1 MNETDFAGVCADL
14 TGKIINAAIEVHS
27 ELGCGLKEEAYEA
40 ALAWEL
46 LRRGH
51 KVQRQVPC
59 PVIYKGNVFC
69 QDDEHPKRID
79 LLVDDKIVVELKA
92 VCTRHPV
99 FAAQCRTYLRMLNLP
114 VGLVL
119 NFGFPSLKEGIEHV
133 SNPKCSTTSLQN
145 FETPSSESNNGVV
158 NIAYATGSLKASEN
172 GCVSCSEANLQRLN
186 MSRELRNSET
196 PSSESNNLEEKRLL
210 ALAARKGKGA

>member
-1 MNETDFAGVCADL
+1 MKSNGASLVPCQQTKFAQCNRANHAAFPFAGPGSGGCTPQTWQIAFAAWSLGVMEMRSMNEAGYTGVYVDL
-14 TGKIINAAIEVHS
+14 TGKIIKAALEVHS

-40 ALAWEL
+40 ALAWKL
-46 LRRGH
+46 SQRGH
-51 KVQRQVPC
+51 RVQRQVPC

-133 SNPKCSTTSLQN
+133 SNPKATTNILKNSK
-145 FETPSSESNNGVV
+145 TPGSESN
-158 NIAYATGSLKASEN
+158 
-172 GCVSCSEANLQRLN
+172 
-186 MSRELRNSET
+186 ET
-196 PSSESNNLEEKRLL
+196 EGR
-210 ALAARKGKGA
+210 R

>member
-1 MNETDFAGVCADL
+1 MTEANYTGVHAGL

-46 LRRGH
+46 THRGH
-51 KVQRQVPC
+51 KVLRQVAC

-69 QDDEHPKRID
+69 LDDEHPKRID
-79 LLVDDKIVVELKA
+79 LLVDDKVVVELKA
-92 VCTRHPV
+92 VCSRQPV

-119 NFGFPSLKEGIEHV
+119 NFGFPTLKEGIEHV
-133 SNPKCSTTSLQN
+133 SNPKATEFILQN
-145 FETPSSESNNGVV
+145 SKTPSSESNNCVAG
-158 NIAYATGSLKASEN
+158 NSSIERRMKAN
-172 GCVSCSEANLQRLN
+172 A
-186 MSRELRNSET
+186 MI
-196 PSSESNNLEEKRLL
+196 
-210 ALAARKGKGA
+210 

>member
-1 MNETDFAGVCADL
+1 MSKAIYTGIYADL
-14 TGKIINAAIEVHS
+14 TGEIINAAIEVHT

-40 ALAWEL
+40 ALAWKL
-46 LRRGH
+46 MHRGH

-79 LLVDDKIVVELKA
+79 LLVDDMIVVELKA
-92 VCTRHPV
+92 VCTMHPV

-119 NFGFPSLKEGIEHV
+119 NFGFSSLKDGIEHV
-133 SNPKCSTTSLQN
+133 SNHKAAMFNLKNSK
-145 FETPSSESNNGVV
+145 TPSSESNDDERG
-158 NIAYATGSLKASEN
+158 
-172 GCVSCSEANLQRLN
+172 VSCN
-186 MSRELRNSET
+186 
-196 PSSESNNLEEKRLL
+196 
-210 ALAARKGKGA
+210 

>member
-1 MNETDFAGVCADL
+1 MNETRYVGVYADL
-14 TGKIINAAIEVHS
+14 TGKIINAAMEVHS

-46 LRRGH
+46 EHRSH
-51 KVQRQVPC
+51 NVKRQVPC

-69 QDDEHPKRID
+69 RDDEHPKRID
-79 LLVDDKIVVELKA
+79 LLVDNKIVVEVKA

-119 NFGFPSLKEGIEHV
+119 NFGFPSLKDGIEHV
-133 SNPKCSTTSLQN
+133 SNPKANISCLPNSK
-145 FETPSSESNNGVV
+145 TPSSESNKTSG
-158 NIAYATGSLKASEN
+158 
-172 GCVSCSEANLQRLN
+172 
-186 MSRELRNSET
+186 
-196 PSSESNNLEEKRLL
+196 ESNKEV
-210 ALAARKGKGA
+210 

>member
-1 MNETDFAGVCADL
+1 MNETGYAGVSADL
-14 TGKIINAAIEVHS
+14 TGKIINATIEVHS

-46 LRRGH
+46 SRRGH

-59 PVIYKGNVFC
+59 PVVYKGNVFC

-133 SNPKCSTTSLQN
+133 SNPKCST
-145 FETPSSESNNGVV
+145 SS
-158 NIAYATGSLKASEN
+158 
-172 GCVSCSEANLQRLN
+172 
-186 MSRELRNSET
+186 LRNSET
-196 PSSESNNLEEKRLL
+196 PSSESNNLEEERLL
-210 ALAARKGKGA
+210 ALAARKGTGA